1 MNRATRTT
9 SGIIGVYAGLL
20 GAVHGVY
27 EILQGNAAP
36 TRYLINAIGPPCQVE
51 LASHACFPALTLLP
65 NFLISGILSVIIGLV
80 IIFRSLAFVERDNG
94 GLILIL
100 LSLLLLPIGGGFLP
114 PLYGIIAGAAG
125 TKIHSSFSWWLI
137 NIPTGITR
145 NLGALWP
152 WALTVYFAWA
162 LLELLLGYL
171 FNDIMMQVSA
181 PILSLTLLL
190 LLLSVFAA
198 LAHDV
203 MRRSSHQEE
212 N

>member
-100 LSLLLLPIGGGFLP
+100 LSLLLLPICGGFLP
-114 PLYGIIAGAAG
+114 P
-125 TKIHSSFSWWLI
+125 
-137 NIPTGITR
+137 
-145 NLGALWP
+145 
-152 WALTVYFAWA
+152 
-162 LLELLLGYL
+162 
-171 FNDIMMQVSA
+171 
-181 PILSLTLLL
+181 
-190 LLLSVFAA
+190 
-198 LAHDV
+198 
-203 MRRSSHQEE
+203 
-212 N
+212 